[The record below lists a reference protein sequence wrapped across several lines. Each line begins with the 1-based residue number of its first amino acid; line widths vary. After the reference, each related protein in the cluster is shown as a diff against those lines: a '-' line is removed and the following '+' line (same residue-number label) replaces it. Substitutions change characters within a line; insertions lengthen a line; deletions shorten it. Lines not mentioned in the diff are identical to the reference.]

1 MQKRKKFADFDRKRN
16 KNNDFDRKI
25 NTFYSVDTPGDSG

>member
-25 NTFYSVDTPGDSG
+25 NTFYSVETPGDSG